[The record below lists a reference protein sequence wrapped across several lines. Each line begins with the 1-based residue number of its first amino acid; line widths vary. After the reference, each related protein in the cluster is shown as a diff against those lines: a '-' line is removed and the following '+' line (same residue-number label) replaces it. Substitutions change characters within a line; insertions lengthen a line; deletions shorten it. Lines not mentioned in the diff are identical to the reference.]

1 MRVLLFLLLVIFNKY
16 LLISQNELKYSN
28 NEIFTSFNKGEEI
41 DNTKNNFNSTL
52 SQKNSIN
59 IHKVD
64 EKGNYRG
71 KSLPSQ
77 NLSETPYKREEET
90 KPVNNSKANTPK

>member
-1 MRVLLFLLLVIFNKY
+1 MVSCFSFDMV
-16 LLISQNELKYSN
+16 SQNLNHQKATGNKVSNEVVKPTLEYNENNNKKELNLY
-28 NEIFTSFNKGEEI
+28 
-41 DNTKNNFNSTL
+41 
-52 SQKNSIN
+52 
-59 IHKVD
+59 KVD